1 MSSPRAKSNLGSN
14 RTRRLERRY
23 VVRGAYPSEYGFFPS
38 YSPYSTQPTY
48 SQWSADQAAMR
59 SHDQAMAKQA
69 NISTGIQ
76 AGSQLIGDL
85 TALTGS
91 LIGMKLQAKGAQ
103 DLARVQGKWGA
114 KLATKQAR
122 LADSQTGLANAQASL
137 ASAMRPTP
145 WALIAGVLGI
155 SAIGL
160 AFVLTRNK

>member
-1 MSSPRAKSNLGSN
+1 MPSSRAKSNLGSN

-23 VVRGAYPSEYGFFPS
+23 VVRGAYPSEYGFF
-38 YSPYSTQPTY
+38 SPYSTQPTY

-69 NISTGIQ
+69 NISAGIQ
-76 AGSQLIGDL
+76 AGGQLVGDL
-85 TALTGS
+85 TAMTGQ
-91 LIGMKLQAKGAQ
+91 LFGAKIQAEGAQ
-103 DLARVQGKWGA
+103 KLARVQGKWGA
-114 KLATKQAR
+114 KLATKQAK